1 MKVVVDTSVWS
12 LAIRRSNS
20 AENETTSELAEL
32 INEGRV
38 VMLGSIRQELLSEI
52 RQEEQFSSLADHLRA
67 FPDLA
72 LTEDDFEEAAS
83 CFNLCRAQGI
93 QGANT
98 DFLICAVAIRNKM
111 PIFTTDKDFVNFAK
125 VLEIGLHRCRTE
137 AGS

>member
-20 AENETTSELAEL
+20 VQNETTSELTEL
-32 INEGRV
+32 ITEGRV
-38 VMLGSIRQELLSEI
+38 VMLGSIRQELLSGI
-52 RQEEQFSSLADHLRA
+52 KQKEQFSPLADHLRA
-67 FPDLA
+67 FPDFE

-98 DFLICAVAIRNKM
+98 DFLICAVAMRNKM
-111 PIFTTDKDFVNFAK
+111 PIFTTDKDFANFAK
-125 VLEIGLHRCRTE
+125 VLEIELHQSRT
-137 AGS
+137 GV